1 MDFSRALAIWR
12 ALSRNFFFASLGS
25 CAVIHLPFLD
35 VTDAT
40 FVLLIGSFRG
50 DLLTF
55 LGGGA
60 FHQQHQ
66 ES

>member
-1 MDFSRALAIWR
+1 LRSWAA
-12 ALSRNFFFASLGS
+12 
-25 CAVIHLPFLD
+25 IHLTSLD
-35 VTDAT
+35 VAVAIFTMS
-40 FVLLIGSFRG
+40 VRLFRG
-50 DLLTF
+50 DVLTF